1 MKEKNLMKKI
11 LLLIDLQNGF
21 NISHH
26 IKSLINFIDW
36 DDYDYCIATKFINDE
51 NTLIFK
57 HGYTEMC
64 HTPDIDFIS
73 ELDNKAVDA
82 VIVKSTYGLNTE
94 KFKDTIGYLEA
105 DKTHDARYET
115 CPNDYQIDIIGV
127 DTDACVLATMF
138 NLFDA
143 GFEINLIS
151 AETPN
156 PEIDKAAKRIM
167 NRNFFMSISEGY
179 PKKLSRK
186 DNKAKINIPQ
196 RLNDLFEKRHKN
208 IPKKGYIFS
217 KEEIAKTT
225 NEERFDILYNM
236 IHEEEK

>member
-1 MKEKNLMKKI
+1 MKKI

-21 NISHH
+21 NISNR
-26 IKSLINFIDW
+26 IKSLINLIDW
-36 DDYDYCIATKFINDE
+36 GDYDYHIATKFINDE

-64 HTPDIDFIS
+64 HAPDIDFVS
-73 ELDNKAVDA
+73 ELDDKAIDA

-105 DKTHDARYET
+105 DQTHDARYET
-115 CPNDYQIDIIGV
+115 CPKDYQVDIIGV

-156 PEIDKAAKRIM
+156 PEIDKAAKIIM
-167 NRNFFMSISEGY
+167 NRNFFMNIPESY

-186 DNKAKINIPQ
+186 DNKNKVTLSR
-196 RLNDLFEKRHKN
+196 RLSDLFDKRHKN

-225 NEERFDILYNM
+225 NEERFDILYDM
-236 IHEEEK
+236 IHEKKKENK